1 MLYYVRRYI
10 LIRNFK
16 PLQIIH
22 FLIFFHKNWYKY
34 VIFHAEFIFIH
45 NFEKYSIVQKIM
57 GKIQCQA
64 TVAIETHFLAGSNCV
79 TTCFP
84 QFLNS
89 ASIKYL
95 ICKFSCFYPE
105 GIDIKTI
112 TIITILVELWVN
124 LVFLAAI
131 LNSSFR
137 QEVIV

>member
-16 PLQIIH
+16 PLHIIH
-22 FLIFFHKNWYKY
+22 FLIFFHENWYKY
-34 VIFHAEFIFIH
+34 VLFHAEFIFIH
-45 NFEKYSIVQKIM
+45 HFEKYSIVQKIM
-57 GKIQCQA
+57 GKIQCLT
-64 TVAIETHFLAGSNCV
+64 TVAMETHFLAGSNCV

-95 ICKFSCFYPE
+95 ICKFSCFL
-105 GIDIKTI
+105 IDIKTI

-124 LVFLAAI
+124 LVFLVAI
-131 LNSSFR
+131 LNSSFW
-137 QEVIV
+137 QETIV